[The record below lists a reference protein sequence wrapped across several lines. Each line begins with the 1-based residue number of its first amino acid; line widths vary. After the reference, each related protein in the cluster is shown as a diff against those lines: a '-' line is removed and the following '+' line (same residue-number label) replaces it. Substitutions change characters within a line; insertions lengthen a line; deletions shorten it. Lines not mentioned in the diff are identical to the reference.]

1 MAVFDTPEEAFGA
14 LRPVCVQ
21 LTKAQTVENVEH
33 LQTRLQS
40 VSDSALQELQQYVLF
55 PLRFTLKTPGPKRE
69 RLIQSVVECLTFIL
83 SSTCVREQEL
93 LQELFSELSACL
105 YSPSSQKPAAVSEE
119 LKLAVIQGLSTLMHS
134 AYGDI
139 ILTFYEPSILPR
151 LGFAVSLL
159 LGLAEQEKSK
169 QVKIAALNCLQVLL
183 FQCEC
188 QDHPRSLDELE
199 QKQLGDL
206 FASFLP
212 GISTAMTRV
221 ITGDFKQGHSIVVS
235 SLKIFYKTV
244 GFIMADEQLRAIP
257 KVQAKPAVQHR
268 VAELMVHREADWV
281 KSTGEK
287 LTILIKKIIEC
298 VSAHPHWKVRLE
310 LAELVEALLLKC
322 SQSLVESA
330 GPLLKALVGLAND
343 ESPEV
348 QAQCNKVLR
357 CFAERKVVM
366 GNRAFADILSES
378 LHSLATSLPRLMN
391 SQDDQGKFS
400 TLSLFLGYL
409 KLLGPKVN
417 FVLNSGAHLQR
428 LSKALIQVLELDVT
442 DIKIVEERRWHPDD
456 LSASPKTSAT
466 RPWNQIQR
474 RYFRFFTDERV
485 FLLLRQVCQLL
496 GYYGNLYLLV
506 DHFME
511 LYHESVVY
519 RKQAAMILNEL
530 VAGAAGLEGEDLHEE
545 RVETSAEELR
555 EIVQSILEEYTSQEN
570 WYLVT
575 CIDAE
580 EMEEERMLKES
591 GLQAITSG
599 AHACQ
604 VPSFPAFS
612 KPSPTVCSMNS
623 NIWQICIQLE
633 GIGQFARALGKDF
646 RLLLMS
652 ALYPVLEKAGD
663 QTLLISQ
670 AATSTM
676 VEIGQACGYDSLRHL
691 INQNSDYLVNGIS
704 LNLRHLALHPHT
716 TKVLEVMLR
725 NSDASLLPLVA
736 DVVQD
741 VLSTLDQFYDKRAA
755 SFVSVLHALLAA
767 LAQWFPDTGNPG
779 QSQERSSGAE
789 ERGHLHTTPAVVE
802 NSATAEDIERFLLDY
817 LREKDVADGNVSDL
831 DNDEEDQSAPP
842 KVDEN
847 DTRPDVEPPLPV
859 QIQIATDVMERCIH
873 LLSDKNLKI
882 RLKVLDVLDLCV
894 LVLQSHKNQ
903 LLPLAHRTWPSL
915 VHRLTNDDPLAV
927 LRAFKVLRTLG
938 GSCGDFLRSRFS
950 KDVLP
955 KLAGSLVT
963 QAPVSA
969 RAGPV
974 YSHTLAFKLQL
985 AVLQGL
991 GPLCERLDLGEGDL
1005 NKVADACLIYL
1016 SAKQPMKLQE
1026 AARSVFLH
1034 LMKVDP
1040 DSTWFLLNELYCPV
1054 QLTPPHCS
1062 LHPVQLRGATGQPNA
1077 YTANVLH
1084 LLQELPGPLLPCYC
1098 GWAGPALAE
1107 GSGSCREGCKG
1118 GVDNRSML

>member
-1 MAVFDTPEEAFGA
+1 MMAVFDTPEEAFGV

-21 LTKAQTVENVEH
+21 LTKTQTVENVEH
-33 LQTRLQS
+33 LQTRLQA
-40 VSDSALQELQQYVLF
+40 VSDSALQELQQYILF

-69 RLIQSVVECLTFIL
+69 RLIQSVVECLTFVL
-83 SSTCVREQEL
+83 SSTCVKEQEL
-93 LQELFSELSACL
+93 LRELFSELSACL

-169 QVKIAALNCLQVLL
+169 QIKIAALKCLQVLL
-183 FQCEC
+183 LQCDC

-212 GISTAMTRV
+212 GISTTLTRV
-221 ITGDFKQGHSIVVS
+221 ITGDFKQGHRIVVS

-244 GFIMADEQLRAIP
+244 SFIMADEQLERIS
-257 KVQAKPAVQHR
+257 KVQAKSAVEHR

-281 KSTGEK
+281 KNTGDK

-298 VSAHPHWKVRLE
+298 VSVHPHWKVRLE
-310 LAELVEALLLKC
+310 LVELVEDLLLKC

-330 GPLLKALVGLAND
+330 GPLLKALVGLVND

-357 CFAERKVVM
+357 HFADQKVVV
-366 GNRAFADILSES
+366 GNKALADILSES
-378 LHSLATSLPRLMN
+378 LHSLATSLPRLMT

-400 TLSLFLGYL
+400 TLSLLLGYL

-417 FVLNSGAHLQR
+417 FVLNSVAHLQR
-428 LSKALIQVLELDVT
+428 LSKALIQVLELDVA
-442 DIKIVEERRWHPDD
+442 DIKIVEERRWNSDE
-456 LSASPKTSAT
+456 LNASPKTSAT
-466 RPWNQIQR
+466 QPWNHIQR
-474 RYFRFFTDERV
+474 RYFRFFTDERI
-485 FLLLRQVCQLL
+485 FMLLRQVCQLL
-496 GYYGNLYLLV
+496 GYYGHLYLLV

-511 LYHESVVY
+511 LYRQSVVY

-530 VAGAAGLEGEDLHEE
+530 VTGAAGLEVEDLHEKHIK
-545 RVETSAEELR
+545 TNPEELR
-555 EIVQSILEEYTSQEN
+555 EIVTSILEEYTSQEN

-575 CIDAE
+575 CIETE
-580 EMEEERMLKES
+580 EMGEELMVEHP
-591 GLQAITSG
+591 GLQAIPSGEHTS
-599 AHACQ
+599 Q
-604 VPSFPAFS
+604 VTSFLAFS

-633 GIGQFARALGKDF
+633 GIGQFAYALGKDF
-646 RLLLMS
+646 CLLLMS
-652 ALYPVLEKAGD
+652 TLYPVLEKAGD

-670 AATSTM
+670 VATSTM
-676 VEIGQACGYDSLRHL
+676 MDICHACGYDSLQHL

-716 TKVLEVMLR
+716 PKVLEVMLR

-741 VLSTLDQFYDKRAA
+741 VLATLDQFYDKRAA

-767 LAQWFPDTGNPG
+767 LAQWFPDTGHLRHLQE
-779 QSQERSSGAE
+779 QSLGE
-789 ERGHLHTTPAVVE
+789 EGSHLNQRAATLE
-802 NSATAEDIERFLLDY
+802 NSTTAEDIEQFLLNY
-817 LREKDVADGNVSDL
+817 LKEKDVADGNVSDF
-831 DNDEEDQSAPP
+831 DNEEEEQPVPP
-842 KVDEN
+842 KVEEN
-847 DTRPDVEPPLPV
+847 DTHPDVEPPLPL

-873 LLSDKNLKI
+873 LLSDTNLQI

-894 LVLQSHKNQ
+894 VVLQSHKNQ
-903 LLPLAHRTWPSL
+903 LLPLAHRAWPSL
-915 VHRLTNDDPLAV
+915 VHRLTRDAPLAV
-927 LRAFKVLRTLG
+927 LRAFKVLCTLG
-938 GSCGDFLRSRFS
+938 SKCGDFLRSRFC

-963 QAPVSA
+963 QAPISA

-1040 DSTWFLLNELYCPV
+1040 DSTWFLLSELYCPM
-1054 QLTPPHCS
+1054 QFTPPHPS
-1062 LHPVQLRGATGQPNA
+1062 LHPVQLRGASGQQNP

-1084 LLQELPGPLLPCYC
+1084 LLKELQ
-1098 GWAGPALAE
+1098 
-1107 GSGSCREGCKG
+1107 
-1118 GVDNRSML
+1118 